1 MKLFRMLGRSI
12 RDSFKSVIRNFSLSL
27 ASISCITITL
37 IIVAIAV
44 IASFNVNNFT
54 QEIEKDLTIV
64 VFLNSDA
71 SDVDIKHAQSTI
83 EKMPNIEKIDFISK
97 QEVKKQMQKESEI
110 FDTVLKNWDDEE
122 SPLKN
127 TFQIKVKDIEGIKK
141 TADRIKKIKSVSVVR
156 YGEGIVDKMIT
167 AFTSIKNVTY
177 GVVIALIIVTVF
189 LIVNTIKLT
198 ISARKREISIM
209 RLVGASNITIKMP
222 FIIEG
227 MILGLFGSIVPII
240 FTTYGYL
247 AFYKHF
253 NGYLFSELIRLI
265 KPEPFI
271 YTTSLIVLAIGILV
285 GMIGSASAVKRYLK
299 I

>member
-97 QEVKKQMQKESEI
+97 QEVKEQMQKESEI